1 QVHGL
6 VGLRAGMGLDVG
18 VVGAEELPGAVD
30 GQLLRHVDVLAAA
43 VVALAG
49 VPLGVLVGELAALGL
64 HDPRAGVVLA
74 GDQLDVVLLAAVL
87 GGDRR
92 GQFRIV
98 AFDACVAR
106 EHLRSRGRGDG
117 HCSPRPG
124 PRGPG
129 RGTVRTG
136 PDATGPG
143 PPGPPERFAGGTGPA
158 GCRGCPASAAQD
170 HLGDDAGGD
179 RHHQEVAGIAATP
192 VVAPR
197 RVVQAVAVVIVH
209 HVGRAVAGVA
219 VVAAPG
225 PRRRAA
231 GGGGMVHHDR
241 ARHVDDAGVAAVM
254 ATVMATVVPAIMA
267 TVVPAVVRAAPVA
280 LDVPAVV
287 AAAVVPGFRRR
298 RRE

>member
-1 QVHGL
+1 AAGHDDAAARAAQGL
-6 VGLRAGMGLDVG
+6 VGGGGDHVCVRHRVRVHARGHQAGDVGHVHEQVRAHGVGDGAEARPVDLLRVGAEPGHDHLRAVLAGQALDLVVVDQAVVVDAVLDGVEQLVADVDPGAVGQVDAVRQLHTEDGVARLQQGQVHVLVCLRAVMGLDVG

-92 GQFRIV
+92 GQFRTV

-143 PPGPPERFAGGTGPA
+143 PPGPPERFAGGT
-158 GCRGCPASAAQD
+158 
-170 HLGDDAGGD
+170 
-179 RHHQEVAGIAATP
+179 
-192 VVAPR
+192 
-197 RVVQAVAVVIVH
+197 
-209 HVGRAVAGVA
+209 
-219 VVAAPG
+219 
-225 PRRRAA
+225 
-231 GGGGMVHHDR
+231 
-241 ARHVDDAGVAAVM
+241 
-254 ATVMATVVPAIMA
+254 
-267 TVVPAVVRAAPVA
+267 
-280 LDVPAVV
+280 
-287 AAAVVPGFRRR
+287 
-298 RRE
+298 